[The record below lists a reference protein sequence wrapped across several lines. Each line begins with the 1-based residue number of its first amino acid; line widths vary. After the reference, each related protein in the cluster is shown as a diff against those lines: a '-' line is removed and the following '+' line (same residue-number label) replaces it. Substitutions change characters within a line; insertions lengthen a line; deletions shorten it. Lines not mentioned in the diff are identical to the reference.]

1 MRISRGERLALP
13 EILRE
18 RFQDPRDLDA
28 VGPGPRDQ
36 QLLDLLYL
44 LFLRGGGLARSRAR
58 PRARSLDAVGLAV
71 SQRRFSSGSFAL
83 KTETSV
89 ASVMSSSIVKPTSS
103 RMTSTQCEQSP
114 PMMQ

>member
-44 LFLRGGGLARSRAR
+44 LFLRGGG
-58 PRARSLDAVGLAV
+58 
-71 SQRRFSSGSFAL
+71 GSCCS
-83 KTETSV
+83 TPVPS
-89 ASVMSSSIVKPTSS
+89 KPLCDCERSS
-103 RMTSTQCEQSP
+103 RLW
-114 PMMQ
+114 